1 MRRSVKGRKMG
12 HKRKKHQK
20 HKGLL
25 VFFVVIAVVL
35 VGLATWMI
43 VGLSNQEIYLD
54 TVEKINLPEFA
65 SLDKQF
71 KANGDFAVVL
81 DGEVT
86 VKNGDDDSK
95 VRPTASTAK
104 MILGLAVMQE
114 KPFSKGESGET
125 ITITPEYY
133 NRFLWYLVNNGSNTK
148 VAIGEEISEYDA
160 LVSIFLA
167 SSNNMADTLAMWAFG
182 SLDNYR
188 EYANKMLNEWGLDDT
203 TVGVDAS
210 GFDASTTSTAADLA
224 QIGKKVLDS
233 PVLAE
238 IVGAKSYEVPVAG
251 LLDNTNKLLGTSGI
265 IGVKTGYIGDESGYC
280 LVAGYR
286 TGEHV
291 ITTALLD
298 APSREISFSDSL
310 GLVNKAQELLKE
322 QTVVK
327 AGDEVGY
334 YDSWWTGRV
343 SIKSNQELKVIGWK
357 EADISSELIM
367 DGTSGI
373 LKVTIGEQDYKVPV
387 TADEYNSKPD
397 FWQRI
402 KHLFGWNLE

>member
-1 MRRSVKGRKMG
+1 MG
-12 HKRKKHQK
+12 YKRKKHQK

-86 VKNGDDDSK
+86 VKNGDDDSR

-114 KPFSKGESGET
+114 KPFNEGESGET

-133 NRFLWYLVNNGSNTK
+133 NRYLWYLVNNGSNTK

-160 LVSIFLA
+160 LISIFLA

-188 EYANKMLNEWGLDDT
+188 EYANKMLAEWGLDDT

-238 IVGAKSYEVPVAG
+238 IVGTKSYEVPVAG
-251 LLDNTNKLLGTSGI
+251 LLDNTNKILGTSGI

-334 YDSWWTGRV
+334 YDSWWTGRI
-343 SIKSNQELKVIGWK
+343 SIKSDQELKVIGWK

-373 LKVTIGEQDYKVPV
+373 LKVTIKYQ
-387 TADEYNSKPD
+387 
-397 FWQRI
+397 
-402 KHLFGWNLE
+402 